1 MLKTKDI
8 EILNSKTKKPKTL
21 SDWRN
26 FSHGRVAKL
35 SGSKKLQTNI
45 HMNTMVVY
53 ICASLLQLAF
63 KSCDAS
69 QTEKKKYFCHHLSNS
84 LNDKYFHSNGQ
95 NLSFYVIFFF
105 VFVYLLSFGNGHF
118 SQLEISQVIYQPIA
132 DSLNR

>member
-1 MLKTKDI
+1 MD
-8 EILNSKTKKPKTL
+8 EWPNY
-21 SDWRN
+21 RE
-26 FSHGRVAKL
+26 V
-35 SGSKKLQTNI
+35 KKLQTNI

-95 NLSFYVIFFF
+95 NLSFYVIFCFCFCLFAQLWQRSFF
-105 VFVYLLSFGNGHF
+105 SAWDKSSDLSANCWLLEQMKTIYVLCIYANF
-118 SQLEISQVIYQPIA
+118 SLA
-132 DSLNR
+132 NFDNRLHDQ